1 MNTYLFPWHTDEVCR
16 IGKVVARSYEDCE
29 EKIKSMYINKYDD
42 LDDLLD
48 YDDFCE
54 ELADKHGIYLGEV
67 SEINE
72 FMYSIENSTRHG

>member
-1 MNTYLFPWHTDEVCR
+1 MNIYLFPWHTDEVST
-16 IGKVVARSYEDCE
+16 ISKVVARSYEDCE

-48 YDDFCE
+48 YDDFCI
-54 ELADKHGIYLGEV
+54 ELAEKHRIYLGDV

-72 FMYSIENSTRHG
+72 FM

>member
-42 LDDLLD
+42 L
-48 YDDFCE
+48 
-54 ELADKHGIYLGEV
+54 
-67 SEINE
+67 EINE
-72 FMYSIENSTRHG
+72 FM

>member
-1 MNTYLFPWHTDEVCR
+1 MNIYLFPWHTDEVCT
-16 IGKVVARSYEDCE
+16 ISKVVARSYEDCE

-54 ELADKHGIYLGEV
+54 ELADKYGIYLGEV

-72 FMYSIENSTRHG
+72 FM

>member
-1 MNTYLFPWHTDEVCR
+1 MNTYLFPWHTDDVCR
-16 IGKVVARSYEDCE
+16 IDKVVARSYEDCE

-54 ELADKHGIYLGEV
+54 ELANKHGI
-67 SEINE
+67 
-72 FMYSIENSTRHG
+72 

>member
-54 ELADKHGIYLGEV
+54 ELGDKHGIYLGEV

-72 FMYSIENSTRHG
+72 FM